1 VSSRAAAEPNVAL
14 SHDGEFVA
22 AGTWDTSLVKVW
34 DTDSGKLVK
43 ELESGMGTHVAFSS
57 DGRLFAACSRQA
69 LRLWEIAAWRPIA
82 TFSHTRAGVAT
93 GCVAFAPKSGLLAA
107 AYPNRMI
114 QLIDTGSLQRVA
126 ILEAPDRVML
136 RSLKFGSD
144 GTKLA
149 AATEGNFIHIWDLRR
164 LRERLR
170 EMSLDWEAPPF
181 HPGKSPSPK
190 PIQVNIVSRHE
201 ASQ

>member
-1 VSSRAAAEPNVAL
+1 
-14 SHDGEFVA
+14 
-22 AGTWDTSLVKVW
+22 
-34 DTDSGKLVK
+34 
-43 ELESGMGTHVAFSS
+43 
-57 DGRLFAACSRQA
+57 
-69 LRLWEIAAWRPIA
+69 
-82 TFSHTRAGVAT
+82 
-93 GCVAFAPKSGLLAA
+93 
-107 AYPNRMI
+107 MI

-201 ASQ
+201 ASQSRLDFAACLSSPSQLGRAGTLDVPHALQPTDANGGRASFLCCAIRLRAIQLMQSAAKRWPLFNGSHRLTDVIARLQFKDGLHPKEAAA